1 MEYPNETLPFSSK
14 EKDKITLG
22 EKQSFSPNETTAI
35 KQLYNFK
42 DELGNIRAT
51 SFENYKKIYKF
62 IQKFSLVVPNMY
74 NEKNITTL
82 KIEPLEKSTLI
93 KLKDDYNNKN
103 YNTVIKK
110 LDEIASLKPTFIK
123 RNKKLKDEQGQIWE
137 VSQEIINII
146 KSRLLIPGFI

>member
-1 MEYPNETLPFSSK
+1 MEY
-14 EKDKITLG
+14 
-22 EKQSFSPNETTAI
+22 PNETTAI

-110 LDEIASLKPTFIK
+110 LDEIASLKPIFIK
-123 RNKKLKDEQGQIWE
+123 RNKKLKDEQGQIYE
-137 VSQEIINII
+137 ISQEMINII

>member
-1 MEYPNETLPFSSK
+1 MEYPNET
-14 EKDKITLG
+14 
-22 EKQSFSPNETTAI
+22 TTI

-62 IQKFSLVVPNMY
+62 IQKFSIVVPNMY

-123 RNKKLKDEQGQIWE
+123 RNKKLKDEQGQIYE